1 MDQARDKGHIRIHSP
16 SFLKLIL
23 FDLYLRNVSVV
34 LRRVSTIVTCFPLPF
49 ISYTLDEIFVE
60 VADIQVP
67 YLMGSKLK

>member
-1 MDQARDKGHIRIHSP
+1 M
-16 SFLKLIL
+16 
-23 FDLYLRNVSVV
+23 
-34 LRRVSTIVTCFPLPF
+34 LRRISAIVACLPLPF